1 MLLRSSGGREKNPN
15 GVGGV
20 EGEAAGAALASVL
33 DDSVFFR
40 LFGACL
46 LFLLIE

>member
-1 MLLRSSGGREKNPN
+1 MLLRSSGGREKNPD

-20 EGEAAGAALASVL
+20 EGEAAGAALTSVL

-40 LFGACL
+40 LFGARL
-46 LFLLIE
+46 LFMLIE